1 MQFDQL
7 KRREFITL
15 LAGTAVAWP
24 LAARAQQARKLP
36 TIGFLGATNPS
47 IDSQRVAAFVFGSA
61 NSVGST
67 VVTWPLSIAGQG
79 AAMSA
84 TQKTPPSSSGSRS
97 MSLSRRQPRQP
108 WQQSKQQRS
117 SRSCSQWCRT
127 RSGLAWSRVWLG
139 RAATLVWR
147 TRHLILPARN
157 SNSCVR
163 PSPISI
169 GWRSWPMSAIPP
181 LYWKWARPRQRPAS
195 SALRSLH
202 PKSGERRTL
211 HLRQGA

>member
-1 MQFDQL
+1 M

-15 LAGTAVAWP
+15 FGGAAAP
-24 LAARAQQARKLP
+24 LL
-36 TIGFLGATNPS
+36 FC
-47 IDSQRVAAFVFGSA
+47 GSA

-108 WQQSKQQRS
+108 WQQSTQQRS
-117 SRSCSQWCRT
+117 SRSCSQRCRT
-127 RSGLAWSRVWLG
+127 RSGLTWSRVWLG
-139 RAATLVWR
+139 RAATSLVWR